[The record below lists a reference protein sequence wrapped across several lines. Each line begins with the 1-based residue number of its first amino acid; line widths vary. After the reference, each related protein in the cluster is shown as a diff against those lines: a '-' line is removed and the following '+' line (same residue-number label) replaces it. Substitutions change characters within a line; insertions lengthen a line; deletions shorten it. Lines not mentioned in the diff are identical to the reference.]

1 MRERENSV
9 NVMSEQTRIV
19 LYPENGDGEYV
30 CVVEAWNG
38 ERYIE
43 TNLKAAH
50 EKALYAFIDCKRNAI
65 LDEIWVEQ
73 HDAPDLITRRSSRRR
88 RARA

>member
-1 MRERENSV
+1 MNAMV
-9 NVMSEQTRIV
+9 DQTRIV
-19 LYPENGDGEYV
+19 LYPENADGNFV

-43 TNLKAAH
+43 TNLKAEH
-50 EKALYAFIDCKRNAI
+50 EKAIYAFIDCKRNAI

-73 HDAPDLITRRSSRRR
+73 HDAPELVTRRGSRRR